1 MTIRARRVGNTT
13 LSEAH
18 RVQEPFSITRRELMS
33 GHMQSAIT
41 DHHPQRVAI
50 RKNTRWGAILVGMVA
65 LVTAFAVAAQAGVTR
80 PPVTKPLPTTL
91 APPLT
96 IVAPTPDLTAVANAI
111 SRSHKSLEIVVTV
124 KPGLAL
130 TGPVTISIRFI
141 NSAGVPKVV
150 AQCYVPS
157 TGNRIV
163 FHDVEGNGQ
172 PRRVSMT
179 ATLSQDK
186 FRVGDKGYSF
196 TMPGPWYFNLDPL
209 FDVSITPLRF
219 KMTSDCEKGL
229 FEVGKSEIVFSWTS
243 PEGGY
248 REKKFSTTKGKTVT
262 INEFAWARQ
271 EASASA
277 KLFWPQWGFYESDVK
292 LSGAYLGGFSPP
304 TIKLLPGSSGY
315 VGRSL
320 TAGRGQSDCTADIAF
335 DITIRVRK
343 YAGDSPGGT
352 GCFPSAI
359 QQ

>member
-1 MTIRARRVGNTT
+1 MSARMRSAVTDHNT
-13 LSEAH
+13 H
-18 RVQEPFSITRRELMS
+18 RVATSW
-33 GHMQSAIT
+33 G
-41 DHHPQRVAI
+41 
-50 RKNTRWGAILVGMVA
+50 TRWGVSLAVMTVLLAAFTAAA
-65 LVTAFAVAAQAGVTR
+65 LAGPGGVT
-80 PPVTKPLPTTL
+80 PPIGPRPTTL

-96 IVAPTPDLTAVANAI
+96 IVGPTPDLTAVANAI

-141 NSAGVPKVV
+141 NSAAVLKVV
-150 AQCYVPS
+150 TQCYVAS
-157 TGNRIV
+157 TGNRFV

-196 TMPGPWYFNLDPL
+196 TMPGPWSFDLDPL
-209 FDVSITPLRF
+209 FDVAITPLRF
-219 KMTSDCEKGL
+219 TMRSKCDR
-229 FEVGKSEIVFSWTS
+229 FGKSEIVFSWTP

-248 REKKFSTTKGKTVT
+248 REKKFSTTKGNTVT
-262 INEFAWARQ
+262 ISEFAWTRK

-277 KLFWPQWGFYESDVK
+277 NLFWPQWAFYESDPAI
-292 LSGAYLGGFSPP
+292 SGAYLGGFRPP

-320 TAGRGQSDCTADIAF
+320 TAGRGQSGCTADIAF

-343 YAGDSPGGT
+343 YAEDSPGGG
-352 GCFPSAI
+352 GCFSSAI